1 MNKEAGR
8 TQVSFHFSP
17 ASSYV
22 LPLQSIRERIQG
34 IWESLTWPVIKRII
48 KADLAATIAFALLMI
63 EPIRRLTDY
72 GIILAQIAV
81 HFIHPAKSYGS
92 LVEVGIY
99 IVSLVS

>member
-8 TQVSFHFSP
+8 TQISFHFSP

-22 LPLQSIRERIQG
+22 LPLQNIRQRIRG
-34 IWESLTWPVIKRII
+34 IWESLTWPVIKRIL

-72 GIILAQIAV
+72 GIILAQVAV
-81 HFIHPAKSYGS
+81 HFIHPAKSYGQ
-92 LVEVGIY
+92 LVEVC
-99 IVSLVS
+99 LWL